1 MRKSDKKIENKLRVA
16 LTDVCEIAL
25 KQFIGF
31 EWVTHLVNY
40 NNFPSSLKIICVFD
54 TNDNLFHFVKS
65 NNRQELEIL
74 IQQKLFEIDI
84 SLKNITQHVSFDSEE
99 NSKKSTH

>member
-40 NNFPSSLKIICVFD
+40 NNFPSSLKVICVFD
-54 TNDNLFHFVKS
+54 SNDNLSHFLKS
-65 NNRQELEIL
+65 NNRRELEVL
-74 IQQKLFEIDI
+74 IQRKFFEIDI
-84 SLKNITQHVSFDSEE
+84 NLTSITQHLSYDSEE
-99 NSKKSTH
+99 SNQKRKN